1 MPEEFGLPEDD
12 NLAEDHDQPEEEY
25 SDDYE
30 FSEEDEYYDDDEYE
44 YSEDDGYIEESD
56 LGEDAP
62 AQGEREP
69 YADEVIQAYRRRK
82 GRMVPV
88 LLGGLAVVLL
98 VVGLFLVVLWLTGD
112 NPPSSPSF
120 LASDT
125 PTPTSTST
133 PLPPTATATVTD
145 TLEPSLTPT
154 PEGPI
159 TYIIDEGDT
168 LGAIAAEFDV
178 DLMLLMAV
186 NGIKDANEITIGMEI
201 SIPEEGTELPTRT
214 PLPETLIPGSKIE
227 YVVQAGDSLQSIA
240 AQFNS
245 TAEAIAEENEIEN
258 ANNIFVGQ
266 ALVIPVGIATPTV
279 APS

>member
-1 MPEEFGLPEDD
+1 MPEEFNLPEDD
-12 NLAEDHDQPEEEY
+12 NMSEEQNQPEEEY
-25 SDDYE
+25 SEKNEY
-30 FSEEDEYYDDDEYE
+30 SEEDDYYDDDEYE
-44 YSEDDGYIEESD
+44 YSEDDGYIEDSD
-56 LGEDAP
+56 LAEDAS

-82 GRMVPV
+82 GRMVPI

-98 VVGLFLVVLWLTGD
+98 VVGLLLVVLWLTGD
-112 NPPSSPSF
+112 NPPASPSF

-125 PTPTSTST
+125 PTPTSTHT

-159 TYIIDEGDT
+159 TYVIDEGDT
-168 LGAIAAEFDV
+168 LGAIAEEYDV
-178 DLMLLMAV
+178 DLLLLMAV
-186 NGIKDANEITIGMEI
+186 NGIKDANEITIGMELT
-201 SIPEEGTELPTRT
+201 IPEEGTELSTRT
-214 PLPETLIPGSKIE
+214 PLPETLIPGSKID

-245 TAEAIAEENEIEN
+245 TAEAISEENEIEN
-258 ANNIFVGQ
+258 PNNIFVGQ

-279 APS
+279 TP